1 MKNLSVYANNISEL
15 IEMRSVAELYG
26 IKVNASGFALCP
38 FHNEDTASMKVYR
51 DGFYCFGCG
60 KGGDIVTFVRDM
72 FDISFS
78 EALEKINCDFSLNLP
93 IGKRMTIREER
104 AYRKRLESISNERR
118 KEAEKKARKIVD
130 YNDLLYSA
138 VNFELDIKRYAPKSP
153 FETPHPLFINAIQN
167 IEYVN
172 FLIDN
177 FDWEEDDT

>member
-1 MKNLSVYANNISEL
+1 
-15 IEMRSVAELYG
+15 
-26 IKVNASGFALCP
+26 
-38 FHNEDTASMKVYR
+38 
-51 DGFYCFGCG
+51 
-60 KGGDIVTFVRDM
+60 M
-72 FDISFS
+72 FQ
-78 EALEKINCDFSLNLP
+78 
-93 IGKRMTIREER
+93 
-104 AYRKRLESISNERR
+104 
-118 KEAEKKARKIVD
+118 VD